1 MDMTKMGAFLQT
13 LRKEQGLTQEQ
24 LGEKLHVSGKTIS
37 RWETGA
43 YMPPVEMLLSLSELY
58 GVSMNE
64 LVCGE
69 RLTPEE
75 LPAKAEENLAAVMK
89 DNAAFQLEER
99 RDYWR
104 EKWLTDHRWTLAL
117 LVGVFAAATLLF
129 LTLDLLKPVIFM
141 ALLSM
146 GLAVFL
152 RNRRDG
158 YVEHHLYDEMLDQ

>member
-1 MDMTKMGAFLQT
+1 MDMSKMGAFLQT

-24 LGEKLHVSGKTIS
+24 LGEKLRISSKTIS
-37 RWETGA
+37 RWETGT
-43 YMPPVEMLLSLSELY
+43 YMPPVEMLLALSELY

-64 LVCGE
+64 LVAGE

-89 DNAAFQLEER
+89 ENATFQLEER

-104 EKWLTDHRWTLAL
+104 EKWLTDHRWALAL
-117 LVGVFAAATLLF
+117 LVGVFATASLLY
-129 LTLDLLKPVIFM
+129 LSLDMVKPVAFM
-141 ALLSM
+141 ALISM

-158 YVEHHLYDEMLDQ
+158 YVEHHLYDDLLE

>member
-1 MDMTKMGAFLQT
+1 MDMSKMGVFLQE

-24 LGEKLHVSGKTIS
+24 LGEKLHISGKTIS
-37 RWETGA
+37 RWETGT
-43 YMPPVEMLLSLSELY
+43 YMPPVEMLLALSELY

-64 LVCGE
+64 LVAGE

-75 LPAKAEENLAAVMK
+75 LPVKAEENLTAVMK
-89 DNAAFQLEER
+89 DNDAFQLEER

-117 LVGVFAAATLLF
+117 LVGVFTAASLLY
-129 LTLDLLKPVIFM
+129 LSLDMVKPVAFM
-141 ALLSM
+141 ALISM

-158 YVEHHLYDEMLDQ
+158 YVEHHLYDDLLE

>member
-1 MDMTKMGAFLQT
+1 MDMSKMGVFLQE

-24 LGEKLHVSGKTIS
+24 LGEKLHISGKTIS
-37 RWETGA
+37 RWETGP
-43 YMPPVEMLLSLSELY
+43 YMPPVEMLLVLSELY

-64 LVCGE
+64 LVAGE

-75 LPAKAEENLAAVMK
+75 LPVKAEENLTAVMK
-89 DNAAFQLEER
+89 DNDAFQLEER

-117 LVGVFAAATLLF
+117 LVGVFTAASLLY
-129 LTLDLLKPVIFM
+129 LSLDMVKPVAFM
-141 ALLSM
+141 ALISM

-158 YVEHHLYDEMLDQ
+158 YVEHHLYDDLLE

>member
-1 MDMTKMGAFLQT
+1 MDMSKMGAFLQA

-24 LGEKLHVSGKTIS
+24 LGEKLHISSKTIS
-37 RWETGA
+37 RWETGT
-43 YMPPVEMLLSLSELY
+43 YMPPVEMLLALSELY

-64 LVCGE
+64 LVAGA

-104 EKWLTDHRWTLAL
+104 EKWLTDHRWTIAL
-117 LVGVFAAATLLF
+117 LVGVFAAASLLF
-129 LTLDLLKPVIFM
+129 LSLDQVKPVAFI
-141 ALLSM
+141 ALISI
-146 GLAVFL
+146 GLTVFL
-152 RNRRDG
+152 RNRRDD
-158 YVEHHLYDEMLDQ
+158 YVEHHLYDDMLE

>member
-1 MDMTKMGAFLQT
+1 MDMSKMGVFLQE

-24 LGEKLHVSGKTIS
+24 LGEKLHISGKTIS
-37 RWETGA
+37 RWETGT
-43 YMPPVEMLLSLSELY
+43 YMPPVEMLLALSELY

-64 LVCGE
+64 LVAGE

-75 LPAKAEENLAAVMK
+75 LPAKAEENLTAVMK
-89 DNAAFQLEER
+89 DNDAFQLEER

-117 LVGVFAAATLLF
+117 LVGVFTAASLLF
-129 LTLDLLKPVIFM
+129 LSLDMVKPVAFI
-141 ALLSM
+141 ALISM

-158 YVEHHLYDEMLDQ
+158 YVEHHLYDDLLE